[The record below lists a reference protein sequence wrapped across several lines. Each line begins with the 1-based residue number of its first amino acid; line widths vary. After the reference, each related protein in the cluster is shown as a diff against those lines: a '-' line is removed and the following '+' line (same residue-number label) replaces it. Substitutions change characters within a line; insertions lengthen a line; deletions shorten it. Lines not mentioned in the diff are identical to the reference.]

1 VQIEGLVEPP
11 SCRNLNFISPWV
23 TAIMPS
29 AAVFQP
35 ERGARGSGLLRP
47 GGGDSPADRPLRW
60 RKSPPHCRLAF
71 GGPGA
76 RLETQGEG

>member
-1 VQIEGLVEPP
+1 MQIEGLLEPP
-11 SCRNLNFISPWV
+11 LGSQFEFISPWV

-29 AAVFQP
+29 AAVFQS
-35 ERGARGSGLLRP
+35 ERGARALACTGLVGVIP
-47 GGGDSPADRPLRW
+47 GRPLRW

-71 GGPGA
+71 GGPRA